1 MSDGGDGAEAGG
13 RAPKEA
19 QIRQMRL
26 LAAGTV
32 AGGLLVAALGATSP
46 DSYWLLVVLL
56 GFLGLSA
63 LVLEWTQ
70 GSAVGVSLGFLT
82 DGIVVFGWPYL
93 GGETTGFALLG
104 GMLVVVGVLNA
115 GAAPLTLRL
124 RDYGERFARGQKEE
138 E

>member
-1 MSDGGDGAEAGG
+1 MSDGGDAGE
-13 RAPKEA
+13 RASREA

-32 AGGLLVAALGATSP
+32 GGGLLVAALGATSP
-46 DSYWLLVVLL
+46 DPYWLLVVLL
-56 GFLGLSA
+56 GFLGVSA

-70 GSAVGVSLGFLT
+70 GAVVGVSLGFLT
-82 DGIVVFGWPYL
+82 DGIIVFGWPYL
-93 GGETTGFALLG
+93 GGRTTGFALLG

-124 RDYGERFARGQKEE
+124 RDYVERLARGKKGEE
-138 E
+138 